1 MIPEVMHLE
10 LTWSSWTAVVRGAVM
25 HGVEKADKTLK
36 KMDFCPKSWGLM
48 VTQEYTSSRHGRE
61 YKTFTDSTTNKR
73 LADGK
78 MIWLI
83 KKGDLV
89 LSDDPKVGT
98 HRFTWSFK
106 AHDTR
111 TFHLPIYEYN
121 KDDLPSKYANSAS
134 GELRS

>member
-1 MIPEVMHLE
+1 
-10 LTWSSWTAVVRGAVM
+10 M
-25 HGVEKADKTLK
+25 HGIEKADKTLK
-36 KMDFCPKSWGLM
+36 TMDFCPKSWGLM
-48 VTQEYTSSRHGRE
+48 VTQEYTSSRHGSE
-61 YKTFTDSTTNKR
+61 YNTFTDSITNKK

-78 MIWLI
+78 MVWLI

-111 TFHLPIYEYN
+111 NFHLPIYEYS
-121 KDDLPSKYANSAS
+121 KDDIPDKFANSAS
-134 GELRS
+134 GKPTKALSSTYCPTNVQWQS